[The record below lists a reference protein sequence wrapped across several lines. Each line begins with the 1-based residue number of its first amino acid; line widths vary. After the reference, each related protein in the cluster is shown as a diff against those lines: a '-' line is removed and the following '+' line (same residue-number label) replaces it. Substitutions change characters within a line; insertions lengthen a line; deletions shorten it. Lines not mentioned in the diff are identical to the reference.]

1 MPTRAAEREALAALT
16 KSYKSLTFTY
26 YQYTSHDTYYYHGSS
41 TCNDGVN
48 IMDNLKEQIQILEAI
63 LEEMR
68 RNDEIS
74 HPMATIIFSCLERI
88 KDAAMRVDCP
98 ENSW

>member
-1 MPTRAAEREALAALT
+1 
-16 KSYKSLTFTY
+16 
-26 YQYTSHDTYYYHGSS
+26 
-41 TCNDGVN
+41 
-48 IMDNLKEQIQILEAI
+48 MDNLKEQIQILEAI